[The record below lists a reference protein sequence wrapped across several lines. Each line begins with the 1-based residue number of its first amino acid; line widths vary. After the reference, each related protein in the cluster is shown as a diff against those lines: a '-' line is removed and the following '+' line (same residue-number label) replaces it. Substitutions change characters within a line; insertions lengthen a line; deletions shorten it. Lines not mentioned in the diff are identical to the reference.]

1 MKFDLVLYGK
11 NEFYPKLNS
20 KIYNVLKANSK
31 ETLEQM
37 TQFFYDYI
45 DKVKS
50 SNKPYYIGIDFEFR
64 KISKGDREVALMQI
78 NLEDDDTLVGYIFLL
93 YPPDLNDK
101 QLSILIQLL
110 SEPKIIKILHGSE
123 SLDIPY
129 LFNQLLKTKENIK
142 GFCSN
147 FYDTKYLCDYYRIV
161 NNLDIKCSIYNLL
174 LYHKIISESKLTEL
188 NTIEDR
194 TGPIYLV
201 VIDIYNMTDDIFKYS
216 LYDVIYLPE
225 LIKKFIN
232 KGVIYKT
239 IIPQVSCVINKYRR
253 NIEDE
258 FNKIER
264 IINYLNI
271 AFIYDNNNKVLLKDI
286 WESYIYFITDKEKYL
301 EHIMFMHYFKNFFEV
316 ITKMIIYNCVSK
328 LYPIYKMKQN
338 VEDKVKVKFNHY
350 YKWLSTYSD
359 LYKIFM
365 DFQNIVNKDLNDI
378 KNIK

>member
-20 KIYNVLKANSK
+20 KTYNVLKANNK
-31 ETLEQM
+31 ENINYM
-37 TQFFYDYI
+37 IQFFIDYI
-45 DKVKS
+45 EKVKLT
-50 SNKPYYIGIDFEFR
+50 NKSYYIGIDFEFR
-64 KISKGDREVALMQI
+64 KISKKDRDVALMQI
-78 NLEDDDTLVGYIFLL
+78 NLEDDDTLVGFIFLL

-101 QLSILIQLL
+101 QLDILIQLL
-110 SEPKIIKILHGSE
+110 SEPNIIKILHGSE

-129 LFNQLLKTKENIK
+129 LFNQILKTKDNIT

-161 NNLDIKCSIYNLL
+161 NNNADIKCSIYNLL
-174 LYHKIISESKLTEL
+174 LDHKIISQAKLTDL
-188 NTIEDR
+188 NSIEEH

-201 VIDIYNMTDDIFKYS
+201 VIDLYNMTDDIFKYS

-232 KGVIYKT
+232 NGIIYKK

-258 FNKIER
+258 FSKIER

-271 AFIYDNNNKVLLKDI
+271 AFIYDGDEKILLKDI
-286 WESYIYFITDKEKYL
+286 WENYFYFITDQHKYL
-301 EHIMFMHYFKNFFEV
+301 EYIMFMHYFKNFFEV
-316 ITKMIIYNCVSK
+316 ITKMLIFNTISK
-328 LYPIYKMKQN
+328 IYPIYKMKEN
-338 VEDKVKVKFNHY
+338 VEDKVYVKFNYY
-350 YKWLSTYSD
+350 YKWLSNYSD
-359 LYKIFM
+359 LYNIFM
-365 DFQNIVNKDLNDI
+365 DFQNIINKDLN
-378 KNIK
+378 NIKIK